1 MDNPQRR
8 PLDRSQIWMPLA
20 LAVVLVFGMLL
31 GGRLQQVVPAVYIDG
46 ATEDH
51 AQAWKQGTIEELI
64 RYVEAKY
71 VDSTDRR
78 TMIET
83 AINSILN
90 ELDPH
95 SSYIPSEDLAEVN
108 SQLEGNFDGIGV
120 EFLML
125 DDTIVVVAP
134 MTGGPSESAG
144 ILAGDKI
151 VQIEDSI
158 VVGHNL
164 KTEDIIDMLRGEK
177 GTPVKIGVLRAGE
190 KRIRKFTVIRDKIPV
205 HSVEVACMLNKNTGY
220 IKIIR
225 FSANTYEEFM
235 KSLEA
240 LSKKG
245 LKNIVLDL
253 RYNPGGYLQQA
264 TNILSQFFTE
274 KDKLLVYT
282 EGRTVKRTEYKTT
295 GRPSFDIENLVVLID
310 EGSASASE
318 IIAGAIQDQD
328 RGLIVGRRSFGKG
341 LVQEQYRLSDG
352 SALRLTV
359 ARYYTP
365 SGRSIQ
371 KPYKGN
377 DAYDED
383 VYQRYES
390 GEFYAADKN
399 VVLDSTKF
407 YTKGGHV
414 VYGGGGIMPDVF
426 VPLDSVLMSDYYL
439 SLRQHVSGF
448 VFNYMRQH
456 EKSFKGYQ
464 LTSFRNNFYTSDA
477 IYQEF
482 INYAL
487 SKGVKKKPAEMAA
500 IKKEIKLFIKARIA
514 RHLFDEEGFYMVW
527 NDSDNIVK
535 KALELLG
542 NPDPIAAVKK

>member
-1 MDNPQRR
+1 MDNHQRR
-8 PLDRSQIWMPLA
+8 PLESAKIWMPLA
-20 LAVVLVFGMLL
+20 LSVVLVLGIII
-31 GGRLQQVVPAVYIDG
+31 GGRLQQIAPAVYIDR
-46 ATEDH
+46 TDDY
-51 AQAWKQGTIEELI
+51 QSQVWKQGTIEELI

-71 VDSTDRR
+71 VDSTDRQAL
-78 TMIET
+78 TAA

-90 ELDPH
+90 DLDPH
-95 SSYIPSEDLAEVN
+95 SSFIPAEELAEVN
-108 SQLEGNFDGIGV
+108 DQLEGNFDGIGV

-134 MTGGPSESAG
+134 MAGGPSEAAG

-158 VVGHNL
+158 IVGHNL
-164 KTEDIIDMLRGEK
+164 KAEDIINMLRGEK
-177 GTPVKIGVLRAGE
+177 GTEVKIGVLRAGE
-190 KRIRKFTVIRDKIPV
+190 KRIRKFTVKRDKIPV
-205 HSVEVACMLNKNTGY
+205 HSVEVAYMLNKNTGY

-235 KSLEA
+235 KGLEA
-240 LSKKG
+240 LSAKG

-264 TNILSQFFTE
+264 TNMLSQFFKE

-282 EGRTVKRTEYKTT
+282 QGRTVSRTDYKTT
-295 GRPSFDIENLVVLID
+295 GRPLYDIDNLVVLID

-318 IIAGAIQDQD
+318 IIAGAIQDHD

-377 DAYDED
+377 AEYEED
-383 VYQRYES
+383 VFNRYQS
-390 GEFYAADKN
+390 GEIFSADKN
-399 VVLDSTKF
+399 VVKDSTKF
-407 YTKGGHV
+407 YTSGGHV
-414 VYGGGGIMPDVF
+414 VFGGGGIMPDVF
-426 VPLDSVLMSDYYL
+426 VPVDSTLMNDYYL
-439 SLRQHVSGF
+439 ELRQQVSGF
-448 VFNYMRQH
+448 VFNYMQQH

-464 LTSFRNNFYTSDA
+464 LASFRNNFYTSDE
-477 IYQEF
+477 IYRQF
-482 INYAL
+482 LKYAEA
-487 SKGVKKKPAEMAA
+487 KGVKKRNKEGAS
-500 IKKEIKLFIKARIA
+500 IKKEIKLFIKARVA
-514 RHLFDEEGFYMVW
+514 RHLFGEEGFYTVW
-527 NDSDNIVK
+527 NDADNVVK

>member
-8 PLDRSQIWMPLA
+8 PLESSKIWMPLA
-20 LAVVLVFGMLL
+20 LAIVLVLGILI
-31 GGRLQQVVPAVYIDG
+31 GGRLQQFVPAVYIDR
-46 ATEDH
+46 ADEYDT
-51 AQAWKQGTIEELI
+51 QAWKQGTIEELI

-78 TMIET
+78 SLTEA

-90 ELDPH
+90 DLDPH
-95 SSYIPSEDLAEVN
+95 SSYIPAEELAEVN
-108 SQLEGNFDGIGV
+108 DQLEGNFDGIGV

-134 MTGGPSESAG
+134 MAGGPSEAAG

-158 VVGHNL
+158 IVGKNL
-164 KTEDIIDMLRGEK
+164 KTEDIINMLRGEK
-177 GTPVKIGVLRAGE
+177 GSEVGIGVLRSGE
-190 KRIRKFTVIRDKIPV
+190 KQIRKFRVKRDKIPV
-205 HSVEVACMLNKNTGY
+205 HSVEVAYMLNKNTGY

-225 FSANTYEEFM
+225 FSATTYEEFM
-235 KSLEA
+235 KGMET
-240 LSKKG
+240 LSEKG
-245 LKNIVLDL
+245 LKNVILDL

-264 TNILSQFFTE
+264 TNMLSQFFKD

-282 EGRTVKRTEYKTT
+282 QGRTVSRTEYKTT
-295 GRPSFDIENLVVLID
+295 GRPSFDIENVVVLID

-318 IIAGAIQDQD
+318 IIAGAIQDHD

-377 DAYDED
+377 PSYEED
-383 VYQRYES
+383 VFKRYES
-390 GEFYAADKN
+390 GEFFSAEKN
-399 VVLDSTKF
+399 VVKDSTKF
-407 YTKGGHV
+407 YTSGGHV
-414 VYGGGGIMPDVF
+414 VFGGGGIMPDVF
-426 VPLDSVLMSDYYL
+426 VPVDSTLMSDHYL
-439 SLRQHVSGF
+439 ELRQHVSGF
-448 VFNYMRQH
+448 VFNYMQQH
-456 EKSFKGYQ
+456 EKRFKDYQ
-464 LTSFRNNFYTSDA
+464 LASFRNNFYTSDE
-477 IYQEF
+477 IYNQF
-482 INYAL
+482 IQYAVA
-487 SKGVKKKPAEMAA
+487 KGVKKKAKEGTS
-500 IKKEIKLFIKARIA
+500 IKKEIKHFIKARIS
-514 RHLFDEEGFYMVW
+514 RHLFNEEGFYTVW
-527 NDSDNIVK
+527 NDADNVVK
-535 KALELLG
+535 KAVELLG

>member
-1 MDNPQRR
+1 MDNNQRR
-8 PLDRSQIWMPLA
+8 PLETSKIWMPLA
-20 LAVVLVFGMLL
+20 LAIVLVLGIVI
-31 GGRLQQVVPAVYIDG
+31 GGRLQQIAPAVYIDR
-46 ATEDH
+46 ANEYNS
-51 AQAWKQGTIEELI
+51 QVWKQGTVEELI

-78 TMIET
+78 SLTEA

-90 ELDPH
+90 DLDPH
-95 SSYIPSEDLAEVN
+95 SSYIPSDELSEVN
-108 SQLEGNFDGIGV
+108 DQLDGNFDGIGV

-125 DDTIVVVAP
+125 DDTIVIVAP
-134 MTGGPSESAG
+134 MSGGPSEAAG

-158 VVGHNL
+158 IVGRNL
-164 KTEDIIDMLRGEK
+164 KTDDIINMLRGEK
-177 GTPVKIGVLRAGE
+177 GSEVRIGVLRGSE
-190 KRIRKFTVIRDKIPV
+190 KQIRKFTVKREKIPV
-205 HSVEVACMLNKNTGY
+205 HSVEVAYMLNKNTGY

-235 KSLEA
+235 KSLET
-240 LSKKG
+240 LTEKG
-245 LKNIVLDL
+245 MKNVVLDL

-264 TNILSQFFTE
+264 TNMLSQFFKE

-282 EGRTVKRTEYKTT
+282 EGRTVIRTEYKTT
-295 GRPSFDIENLVVLID
+295 GRPSFDIANLVVLID

-318 IIAGAIQDQD
+318 IIAGAIQDHD

-377 DAYDED
+377 DVYESD
-383 VYQRYES
+383 VFQRFES
-390 GEFYAADKN
+390 GEFFSADKN
-399 VVLDSTKF
+399 VVKDSTKF
-407 YTKGGHV
+407 YTSGGHV
-414 VYGGGGIMPDVF
+414 VFGGGGIMPDVF
-426 VPLDSVLMSDYYL
+426 VPVDSALMSNLYL
-439 SLRQHVSGF
+439 ELRQHVSGF
-448 VFNYMRQH
+448 VFNYMQQH
-456 EKSFKGYQ
+456 EKSFKDYQ
-464 LTSFRNNFYTSDA
+464 LASFRNNFYTSDQV
-477 IYQEF
+477 YSQF
-482 INYAL
+482 MKYAET
-487 SKGVKKKPAEMAA
+487 KGVKKKPADGSSV
-500 IKKEIKLFIKARIA
+500 KKEIKHFIKARIA
-514 RHLFDEEGFYMVW
+514 RHLFNEEGFYTVW
-527 NDSDNIVK
+527 NDLDSAVK
-535 KALELLG
+535 KAIELLG